1 MLCKTTIKLFLV
13 AKYLDRAN
21 LVSRMASA
29 TACCM
34 GLVPLGSEKI
44 AFPESKGHS
53 IPETV
58 HKGIFFAWT
67 TFISEVITLVF
78 TPYLQMQLF
87 L

>member
-1 MLCKTTIKLFLV
+1 
-13 AKYLDRAN
+13 
-21 LVSRMASA
+21 
-29 TACCM
+29 M

-67 TFISEVITLVF
+67 TFISEIITLVF